1 MGFNTFSSGDTAADR
16 RASFAETLAHL
27 GDAAGAVEALKS
39 ALELSPDWA
48 AGWYRLGEYHEAT
61 GEADLAIA
69 AWRKA
74 MSLDPS
80 DPFGAAMKCDL
91 ITRTDPITDRMP
103 AAFVETL
110 FDQYASRFERSL
122 REGLGYRAPE
132 LIAEELSRVGLRHTD
147 AALDL
152 GCGTGLMGVLLR
164 PIAAQLVG
172 YDLSAAML
180 SEAQEKGCYDRL
192 DKCDI
197 TELALIGP
205 SYDLIVAADV
215 FNYIGALEQVIGWCA
230 DALLPE
236 GHLCFTVE
244 AGDAPVRLMASRRFT
259 HSRNYI
265 TDLLAQ
271 AGFAPP
277 KITEAP
283 IRQDRG
289 EDVMGLIVFSTPA
302 HRHAPLRDDDRNE
315 VMA

>member
-1 MGFNTFSSGDTAADR
+1 
-16 RASFAETLAHL
+16 
-27 GDAAGAVEALKS
+27 V
-39 ALELSPDWA
+39 
-48 AGWYRLGEYHEAT
+48 
-61 GEADLAIA
+61 
-69 AWRKA
+69 
-74 MSLDPS
+74 
-80 DPFGAAMKCDL
+80 
-91 ITRTDPITDRMP
+91 
-103 AAFVETL
+103 
-110 FDQYASRFERSL
+110 
-122 REGLGYRAPE
+122 
-132 LIAEELSRVGLRHTD
+132 LSRVGLRHTD

-236 GHLCFTVE
+236 GRLCFTVE

-302 HRHAPLRDDDRNE
+302 HRHAPLRDDDRNK

>member
-27 GDAAGAVEALKS
+27 GDAAGAIEALNS

-61 GEADLAIA
+61 DEADLALA

-91 ITRTDPITDRMP
+91 IARADPITDRMP
-103 AAFVETL
+103 AAFIETL
-110 FDQYASRFERSL
+110 FDQYAPRFERSL

-132 LIAEELSRVGLRHTD
+132 LIAEELSRTDLRHTD
-147 AALDL
+147 SALDL

-164 PIAAQLVG
+164 PITARLVG

-215 FNYIGALEQVIGWCA
+215 FNYIGALEKVVGWCA

-236 GHLCFTVE
+236 GRLCFTVE

-259 HSRNYI
+259 HSQNYI

-289 EDVMGLIVFSTPA
+289 EDVMGLIVVATPA
-302 HRHAPLRDDDRNE
+302 HRQVSLRDDDHNE

>member
-91 ITRTDPITDRMP
+91 
-103 AAFVETL
+103 
-110 FDQYASRFERSL
+110 
-122 REGLGYRAPE
+122 
-132 LIAEELSRVGLRHTD
+132 
-147 AALDL
+147 
-152 GCGTGLMGVLLR
+152 
-164 PIAAQLVG
+164 
-172 YDLSAAML
+172 
-180 SEAQEKGCYDRL
+180 
-192 DKCDI
+192 
-197 TELALIGP
+197 
-205 SYDLIVAADV
+205 
-215 FNYIGALEQVIGWCA
+215 
-230 DALLPE
+230 
-236 GHLCFTVE
+236 
-244 AGDAPVRLMASRRFT
+244 
-259 HSRNYI
+259 
-265 TDLLAQ
+265 LAQ

-302 HRHAPLRDDDRNE
+302 HRPAPLSDDDRNE

>member
-27 GDAAGAVEALKS
+27 GDAAGAIEALNS

-61 GEADLAIA
+61 DEADLALA

-91 ITRTDPITDRMP
+91 IARADPITDRMP
-103 AAFVETL
+103 AAFIETL
-110 FDQYASRFERSL
+110 FDQYAPRFERSL

-132 LIAEELSRVGLRHTD
+132 LIAEELSRTDLRHTD
-147 AALDL
+147 SALDL

-164 PIAAQLVG
+164 PITARLVG

-205 SYDLIVAADV
+205 SYDLILAADV
-215 FNYIGALEQVIGWCA
+215 FNYIGALEKVVGWCA

-236 GHLCFTVE
+236 GRLCFTVE

-259 HSRNYI
+259 HSQNYI

-289 EDVMGLIVFSTPA
+289 EDVMGLIVVATPA
-302 HRHAPLRDDDRNE
+302 HRQVSLRDDDHNE

>member
-27 GDAAGAVEALKS
+27 GDAAGAIEALNS

-61 GEADLAIA
+61 DEADLALA

-91 ITRTDPITDRMP
+91 IARADPITDRMP
-103 AAFVETL
+103 AAFIETL
-110 FDQYASRFERSL
+110 FDQYAPRFERSL

-132 LIAEELSRVGLRHTD
+132 LIAEELSRTDLRHTD
-147 AALDL
+147 SALDL

-164 PIAAQLVG
+164 PITARLVG

-180 SEAQEKGCYDRL
+180 SEAQEKGCYDTL

-215 FNYIGALEQVIGWCA
+215 FNYIGALEKVVGWCA

-236 GHLCFTVE
+236 GRLCFTVE

-259 HSRNYI
+259 HSQNYI

-289 EDVMGLIVFSTPA
+289 EDVMGLIVVATPA
-302 HRHAPLRDDDRNE
+302 HRQVSLRDDDHNE